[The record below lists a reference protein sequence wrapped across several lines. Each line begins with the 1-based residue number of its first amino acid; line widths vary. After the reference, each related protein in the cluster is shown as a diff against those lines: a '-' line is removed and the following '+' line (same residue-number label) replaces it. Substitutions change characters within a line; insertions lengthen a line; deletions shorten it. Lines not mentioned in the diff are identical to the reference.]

1 MNVGTAYVQ
10 TVGVCEVF
18 SDSILG
24 NLVSGLAELVCLLDY
39 LVVDIGEVLN
49 IENLVSAELKI
60 PAERVEYAQGAGV
73 SDVDKVVDR
82 RTARVVMGF
91 SSSFCLV
98 MVL

>member
-24 NLVSGLAELVCLLDY
+24 NLVSGLAELVRLLDY

-49 IENLVSAELKI
+49 IETLYPRNSRYLRSVSNTH
-60 PAERVEYAQGAGV
+60 R
-73 SDVDKVVDR
+73 
-82 RTARVVMGF
+82 ARAFPMWIR
-91 SSSFCLV
+91 L
-98 MVL
+98 

>member
-82 RTARVVMGF
+82 RTARVDFYGAG
-91 SSSFCLV
+91 SDGL
-98 MVL
+98 